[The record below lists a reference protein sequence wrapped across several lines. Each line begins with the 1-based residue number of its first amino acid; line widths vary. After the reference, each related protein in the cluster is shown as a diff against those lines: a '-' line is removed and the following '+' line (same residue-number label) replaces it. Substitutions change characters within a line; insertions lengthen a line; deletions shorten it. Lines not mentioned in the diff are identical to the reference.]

1 MEEDKFRKHEYSELC
16 IVRRGTAEH
25 RIGSGR
31 ANLEA
36 GDVLVLHP
44 GTEDSFSGTVDFE
57 LFTII
62 FDATV
67 PLPLLEA
74 SDLPL
79 TRKIYPGKENVDQLN
94 PIVRIPAGDRD
105 LCENLVRRLSYET
118 HRQRLGKNIMLPLL
132 FMELIVY
139 LARGDSTET
148 EKERLWLIRSP
159 AEYLNEH
166 YQEPLDLKKLGSLAH
181 MSERSLFR
189 HFQKT
194 LGMSPNRYLHK
205 IRIQKACELLEG
217 THFSIGEIA
226 LRCGFCDGN
235 HLTKIFRSV
244 TGTTP
249 FSFRREKQLK
259 TR

>member
-1 MEEDKFRKHEYSELC
+1 
-16 IVRRGTAEH
+16 
-25 RIGSGR
+25 
-31 ANLEA
+31 
-36 GDVLVLHP
+36 
-44 GTEDSFSGTVDFE
+44 
-57 LFTII
+57 
-62 FDATV
+62 
-67 PLPLLEA
+67 
-74 SDLPL
+74 
-79 TRKIYPGKENVDQLN
+79 
-94 PIVRIPAGDRD
+94 
-105 LCENLVRRLSYET
+105 
-118 HRQRLGKNIMLPLL
+118 
-132 FMELIVY
+132 
-139 LARGDSTET
+139 
-148 EKERLWLIRSP
+148 
-159 AEYLNEH
+159 
-166 YQEPLDLKKLGSLAH
+166 

-226 LRCGFCDGN
+226 LRCGFRDGN